1 MLHLSDVLQFVIDSL
16 DNSPLS
22 CKQPVRHGHDSPF
35 HVALEFGYQ
44 LDAVDK
50 EPLEKLL
57 ADISFV
63 ADELAIQEFHESL
76 MVERPAV
83 IDIAGS
89 YHKTEQFPFLVANE
103 VQFEA
108 KEPSHRTLASLGD
121 TLERLMDMNALI
133 LAHPERCAVNKADT
147 CTFAKQHLFDE
158 QGQWNCH
165 FFFQFH
171 KAVVGNHFREKVAEP
186 LADML
191 QIEMLQATIAGIME
205 EDDDNHHLGLG

>member
-1 MLHLSDVLQFVIDSL
+1 MLHQSDVLQFVIDSL

-22 CKQPVRHGHDSPF
+22 CKQPVRHGHDIPF

-50 EPLEKLL
+50 EPLEEFL

-63 ADELAIQEFHESL
+63 ADDFALQEFHEIL
-76 MVERPAV
+76 MVERLAV

-108 KEPSHRTLASLGD
+108 K
-121 TLERLMDMNALI
+121 
-133 LAHPERCAVNKADT
+133 
-147 CTFAKQHLFDE
+147 
-158 QGQWNCH
+158 
-165 FFFQFH
+165 
-171 KAVVGNHFREKVAEP
+171 
-186 LADML
+186 
-191 QIEMLQATIAGIME
+191 
-205 EDDDNHHLGLG
+205 